1 MISRTLILAF
11 PVAFAAVTASAGTG
25 GATACRH
32 HHVDIV
38 QHVDVAPVARGY
50 YLREVFV
57 CATRYPGESPYVGS
71 YVEGP
76 GGYAPRP
83 YPDIASARRAVHAMY
98 APAVERW
105 MPYRGVLSR
114 TSYRVPS
121 RTSYRGVPSRTLPRL
136 SNPYRDT
143 PDYRYPAQDTDRP
156 GVPRVKYGTNG
167 VSIDVLSPSLA
178 DFALFGFSLTPVG
191 RTLRGVGGFVR

>member
-11 PVAFAAVTASAGTG
+11 PLAFAAMTASAGTG
-25 GATACRH
+25 GAASCRH
-32 HHVDIV
+32 HHFDIV
-38 QHVDVAPVARGY
+38 RYVDVAPVARGY

-57 CATRYPGESPYVGS
+57 CATRYPGESAYVGS
-71 YVEGP
+71 YIEGP
-76 GGYAPRP
+76 NGSAPRP
-83 YPDIASARRAVHAMY
+83 YPDIVSARRAVHAMY

-105 MPYRGVLSR
+105 MPYRVP
-114 TSYRVPS
+114 YRVPS
-121 RTSYRGVPSRTLPRL
+121 RTPPRP
-136 SNPYRDT
+136 SNPYRDI